1 MRFWN
6 GKQERKAGLEWCWK
20 WWWRKATESSITGS
34 FRIPAPKDYHLFSA
48 ALRPHHNIPFLNNR
62 ILRRTLKSPSSK
74 VACTSSYKRWNS
86 CDKLKLKVVKR
97 RKKMS
102 GENTMMVVL
111 IIPISSMTGSRWWRV
126 HSPTR
131 RPRDRLRI
139 IPSSD
144 FWSWGVEVG
153 DLARRRRGEVE
164 RRRRSATESLS
175 DESDE
180 LEEESESDR
189 RIGVRI
195 WRRVRIGGRWRIGF
209 EHSSSLFHD

>member
-1 MRFWN
+1 
-6 GKQERKAGLEWCWK
+6 
-20 WWWRKATESSITGS
+20 
-34 FRIPAPKDYHLFSA
+34 
-48 ALRPHHNIPFLNNR
+48 
-62 ILRRTLKSPSSK
+62 
-74 VACTSSYKRWNS
+74 
-86 CDKLKLKVVKR
+86 
-97 RKKMS
+97 MS
-102 GENTMMVVL
+102 GENTTMVVL

-139 IPSSD
+139 IPSSY
-144 FWSWGVEVG
+144 FWSWGGVEVG

-195 WRRVRIGGRWRIGF
+195 
-209 EHSSSLFHD
+209 

>member
-1 MRFWN
+1 
-6 GKQERKAGLEWCWK
+6 
-20 WWWRKATESSITGS
+20 
-34 FRIPAPKDYHLFSA
+34 
-48 ALRPHHNIPFLNNR
+48 
-62 ILRRTLKSPSSK
+62 
-74 VACTSSYKRWNS
+74 
-86 CDKLKLKVVKR
+86 
-97 RKKMS
+97 
-102 GENTMMVVL
+102 MMVVL
-111 IIPISSMTGSRWWRV
+111 IIPISSMTRSRWWRSTISV

-139 IPSSD
+139 IPSSY
-144 FWSWGVEVG
+144 FWSWGGVEVG

-195 WRRVRIGGRWRIGF
+195 
-209 EHSSSLFHD
+209 